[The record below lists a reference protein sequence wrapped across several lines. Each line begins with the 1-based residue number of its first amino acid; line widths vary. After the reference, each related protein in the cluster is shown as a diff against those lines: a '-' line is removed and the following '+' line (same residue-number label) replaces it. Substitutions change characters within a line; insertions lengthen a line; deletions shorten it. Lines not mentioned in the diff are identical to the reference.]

1 MLDPLKSNVLHG
13 EYPGDVDPDEMLDGD
28 GGAWPCCC
36 HGTVPGGE
44 RDWGTTFLTKFF
56 TREKYMTLK
65 TCLDTR
71 LLKNLTFGLGFID
84 RLAYF

>member
-13 EYPGDVDPDEMLDGD
+13 EYPGEVDPDEMLDGD

-44 RDWGTTFLTKFF
+44 RDWGTTFLTKFSVCK
-56 TREKYMTLK
+56 RENY
-65 TCLDTR
+65 DT
-71 LLKNLTFGLGFID
+71 
-84 RLAYF
+84 